1 MELHQKVITL
11 TDPIRQFSQ
20 MLASRFD
27 DVFEVANSNK
37 KISVLLISRPE
48 HAVLLTY
55 LNL

>member
-27 DVFEVANSNK
+27 DVFEVANSK
-37 KISVLLISRPE
+37 KKNSLL
-48 HAVLLTY
+48 ADFTT
-55 LNL
+55 